1 VEKLRTALRGGPAVY
16 DRVEALATAIGA
28 TEEEIIEALQS
39 ATLDD
44 GR

>member
-1 VEKLRTALRGGPAVY
+1 VEKLRMALQGGPAVY
-16 DRVEALATAIGA
+16 DRVEALATTIGA

-39 ATLDD
+39 APLGD